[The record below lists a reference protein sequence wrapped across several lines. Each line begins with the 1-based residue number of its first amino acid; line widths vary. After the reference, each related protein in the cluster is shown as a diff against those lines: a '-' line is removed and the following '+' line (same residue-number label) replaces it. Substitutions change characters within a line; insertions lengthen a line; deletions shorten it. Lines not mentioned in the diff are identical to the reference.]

1 MTLPLPPSPLRRWW
15 LAGLM
20 LCALTACWAMPPAG
34 GDRLPWDPGDY
45 FEGPAL
51 QLALA
56 SDRRKA
62 EQIRWMIHDQGINP
76 DQLFDKGDMPLVAW
90 PVFNENPE
98 GLRLLLENG
107 ADPNAR
113 KYDPQRKRGQ
123 YRNNAM
129 VLAARAENPIYLEL
143 LLDHGGDP
151 NALSSNEES
160 LMHVAYLA
168 GRWQNI
174 QLLLQ
179 RGARI
184 NEPLFAKSE
193 SREGHDTVLNWYA
206 RLGNFDKAYWLLQH
220 GADPGRSMWVP
231 PDTKDGAKLALRKPI
246 LESIF
251 WLPVKPHMAEWQRK
265 CQMFALARGLS
276 PPPMPDGIKF
286 SRKGLGLP
294 TEEKDIPLPSV
305 EEAKRAQAAEPKP
318 VTLPSPAPKPA
329 IAPTPAPAR

>member
-76 DQLFDKGDMPLVAW
+76 DRLFDKGDMPLVAW

-129 VLAARAENPIYLEL
+129 VLAARTENPIYLKL

-193 SREGHDTVLNWYA
+193 SYEGHDTVLNWYA

-251 WLPVKPHMAEWQRK
+251 WLPVKPHMVEWQRK

-276 PPPMPDGIKF
+276 PPPMPDAIKF

-318 VTLPSPAPKPA
+318 VTMPEPAPEPTVAPSPAPA
-329 IAPTPAPAR
+329 G

>member
-1 MTLPLPPSPLRRWW
+1 MTPPLPPPPLRHRL

-20 LCALTACWAMPPAG
+20 LAGLMCALTACWATPPPG

-51 QLALA
+51 QLAVA

-62 EQIRWMIHDQGINP
+62 EQIRWMIHEKGINP

-107 ADPNAR
+107 ANPNAR
-113 KYDPQRKRGQ
+113 KHQPERRRGQ

-129 VLAARAENPIYLEL
+129 VLAARSKNPIYLKL

-151 NALSSNEES
+151 NTLSSNNES
-160 LMHVAYLA
+160 LLHVAYLR
-168 GRWQNI
+168 GQWQNV
-174 QLLLQ
+174 QLLVE

-193 SREGHDTVLNWYA
+193 SYEGHDTVLNWYA
-206 RLGNFDKAYWLLQH
+206 SLGNFDKAYWLLQH
-220 GADPGRSMWVP
+220 GADPARKMWLP
-231 PDTKDGAKLALRKPI
+231 PDFGDKSQGERMPI

-251 WLPVKPHMAEWQRK
+251 WLPVKPHMVEWQRK
-265 CQMFALARGLS
+265 CQMFALARGLK

-294 TEEKDIPLPSV
+294 TEEKDIPLPTL
-305 EEAKRAQAAEPKP
+305 EEALRAQASAAKP
-318 VTLPSPAPKPA
+318 N
-329 IAPTPAPAR
+329 PAPAAPTR

>member
-1 MTLPLPPSPLRRWW
+1 MTPPPPPPPLRRQLLAGLM

-20 LCALTACWAMPPAG
+20 LCALTACWAMPPPG

-51 QLALA
+51 QLAVA

-62 EQIRWMIHDQGINP
+62 EQIRWMIHEKGINP

-107 ADPNAR
+107 ANPNAR
-113 KYDPQRKRGQ
+113 KHQPERKRGQ

-129 VLAARAENPIYLEL
+129 VLAARSKNPIYLKL

-151 NALSSNEES
+151 NTLNSNDES
-160 LMHVAYLA
+160 LLYVAYLR
-168 GRWQNI
+168 GQWQNV
-174 QLLLQ
+174 QLLVQ

-184 NEPLFAKSE
+184 NDALYSTLNDK
-193 SREGHDTVLNWYA
+193 RGHNTVLNWYA
-206 RLGNFDKAYWLLQH
+206 SLGNFDKAYWLLQH
-220 GADPGRSMWVP
+220 GADPALKIRAS
-231 PDTKDGAKLALRKPI
+231 DEAKFATDRDRMPI
-246 LESIF
+246 LEEIF

-265 CQMFALARGLS
+265 CQMFALARGLK

-294 TEEKDIPLPSV
+294 TEEKDIPLPTL
-305 EEAKRAQAAEPKP
+305 EEAKRAQASATTPNP
-318 VTLPSPAPKPA
+318 PPA
-329 IAPTPAPAR
+329 APTR

>member
-34 GDRLPWDPGDY
+34 GAEQLPWDPGDY

-62 EQIRWMIHDQGINP
+62 EQIRWMIHDQGVDP
-76 DQLFDKGDMPLVAW
+76 DRLFDKGDMPLVAW

-113 KYDPQRKRGQ
+113 KHEPARKRGQ
-123 YRNNAM
+123 FRNNAM
-129 VLAARAENPIYLEL
+129 VLAARSKNPVYLKL

-151 NALSSNEES
+151 NTLSSNDES
-160 LMHVAYLA
+160 LLYVAYLR
-168 GRWQNI
+168 GQWQNV
-174 QLLLQ
+174 QLLVD
-179 RGARI
+179 RGANI
-184 NEPLFAKSE
+184 NDGLYSTLNDE
-193 SREGHDTVLNWYA
+193 RGHNTVLNWYA
-206 RLGNFDKAYWLLQH
+206 SLGNFDKAYWLLQR
-220 GADPGRSMWVP
+220 GADPALPMRVSDDPKFAGDRGRM
-231 PDTKDGAKLALRKPI
+231 PI
-246 LESIF
+246 LEEIF
-251 WLPVKPHMAEWQRK
+251 WLPVKPHMAQWQRK
-265 CQMFALARGLS
+265 CQMFALARGLK
-276 PPPMPDGIKF
+276 PPPMPETLKA
-286 SRKGLGLP
+286 SRKNLGLA

-318 VTLPSPAPKPA
+318 VTLPKPAPKPA
-329 IAPTPAPAR
+329 VAPTPAPAR

>member
-1 MTLPLPPSPLRRWW
+1 MTLPLPPSPLRRWT

-20 LCALTACWAMPPAG
+20 LCALTACWAAPPASG
-34 GDRLPWDPGDY
+34 ERLPWDPGDY

-51 QLALA
+51 QLAVA

-62 EQIRWMIHDQGINP
+62 EQIRWMIHEKGINP
-76 DQLFDKGDMPLVAW
+76 DHLFDKGDMPLVAW

-113 KYDPQRKRGQ
+113 KHEPERKRGQ

-129 VLAARAENPIYLEL
+129 VLAARSKNPIYLKL
-143 LLDHGGDP
+143 LLDHAGDP
-151 NALSSNEES
+151 NTLSSNNES
-160 LMHVAYLA
+160 LLHVAYLR
-168 GRWQNI
+168 GQWQNV
-174 QLLLQ
+174 QLLVE

-193 SREGHDTVLNWYA
+193 SYEGHDTVLNWYA
-206 RLGNFDKAYWLLQH
+206 SLGNFDKAYWLLQH
-220 GADPGRSMWVP
+220 GADPARKMWLP
-231 PDTKDGAKLALRKPI
+231 PDFDDKSQGERMPI

-251 WLPVKPHMAEWQRK
+251 WLPVKPHMVEWQRK
-265 CQMFALARGLS
+265 CQMFALARGLK

-294 TEEKDIPLPSV
+294 TEEKDIPLPT
-305 EEAKRAQAAEPKP
+305 A
-318 VTLPSPAPKPA
+318 SPATSSPV
-329 IAPTPAPAR
+329 PTSPPAR

>member
-1 MTLPLPPSPLRRWW
+1 MTPPLPPPPLRHRLLAGLI

-20 LCALTACWAMPPAG
+20 CVLTACWATPPPG

-51 QLALA
+51 QLAVA

-62 EQIRWMIHDQGINP
+62 EQIRWMIHEKGINP
-76 DQLFDKGDMPLVAW
+76 DHLFDKGDMPLVAW

-107 ADPNAR
+107 ANPNAR
-113 KYDPQRKRGQ
+113 KHQPERKRGQ

-129 VLAARAENPIYLEL
+129 VLAARSKNPIYLKL

-151 NALSSNEES
+151 NTLSSNNES
-160 LMHVAYLA
+160 LLHVAYLR
-168 GRWQNI
+168 GQWQNV
-174 QLLLQ
+174 QLLVE

-193 SREGHDTVLNWYA
+193 SYEGHDTVLNWYA

-220 GADPGRSMWVP
+220 GADPARKMWLP
-231 PDTKDGAKLALRKPI
+231 PDFDDKSQGERMPI
-246 LESIF
+246 LEEIF
-251 WLPVKPHMAEWQRK
+251 WLPVKPHMVEWQRK
-265 CQMFALARGLS
+265 CQMFALARGLK
-276 PPPMPDGIKF
+276 PPPMPDGIRF

-294 TEEKDIPLPSV
+294 TEEKDIPLPTL
-305 EEAKRAQAAEPKP
+305 EEAKRAQASATTPN
-318 VTLPSPAPKPA
+318 
-329 IAPTPAPAR
+329 PAPAAPTR

>member
-1 MTLPLPPSPLRRWW
+1 MTLPLPPPLRRRMFAGLT

-20 LCALTACWAMPPAG
+20 LCALTACWAMPPPAG
-34 GDRLPWDPGDY
+34 DPLPWDPGDY

-51 QLALA
+51 QLAVA

-62 EQIRWMIHDQGINP
+62 EQIRWMIREKGINP
-76 DQLFDKGDMPLVAW
+76 DKLFDKGDMPLVAW

-113 KYDPQRKRGQ
+113 KYQPQRKRGQ

-129 VLAARAENPIYLEL
+129 VLAARSKNPIYLKL

-151 NALSSNEES
+151 NTLSSNNES
-160 LMHVAYLA
+160 LLHVAYLR
-168 GRWQNI
+168 GQWQNV
-174 QLLLQ
+174 QLLIQ

-193 SREGHDTVLNWYA
+193 SYEGHDTVLNWYA
-206 RLGNFDKAYWLLQH
+206 SLGNFDKAYWLLQH
-220 GADPGRSMWVP
+220 GADPARKIWVP
-231 PDTKDGAKLALRKPI
+231 PGTAQPEQARRMPI
-246 LESIF
+246 LEDIF
-251 WLPVKPHMAEWQRK
+251 WLPVKPHMVEWQRK
-265 CQMFALARGLS
+265 CQMFALARGLK
-276 PPPMPDGIKF
+276 PPPMPEAIKF

-294 TEEKDIPLPSV
+294 TEEKEIPLPTL
-305 EEAKRAQAAEPKP
+305 EEANRAQAAEPAP
-318 VTLPSPAPKPA
+318 TSASVPKPA
-329 IAPTPAPAR
+329 H